1 MLSGGEV
8 KMFSVTL
15 SEQQQKD
22 LAKCLVSFLS
32 RYKHISDSYIIEF
45 FSENL
50 WETLPEGWQK
60 ALRDL
65 SPPQVADLL
74 LEREIKNRVYPSV
87 WPLSL
92 LALRATAHTL
102 AFPRMPPA
110 HRSKDT
116 GKLDEFNS
124 NSSQSSLLGHI
135 FRKHVKPKK
144 QHEIRKLGILVKR
157 LCDQTQCSSVVDVG
171 SGQGHLTRF
180 LSFGLGMD
188 VTGVEADPNLVSMA
202 SKFDGQLL
210 STLAKESR
218 KTGITHTVLDP
229 VLRHVVGWVNPRDTW
244 ESFLQQLGKREKNSE
259 SYPGTAG
266 PCKKRQRVSMTSD
279 KERELETELVC
290 GSQHLCTEDCSLV
303 DYVDENPAT
312 SVLQQTERENDDCVA
327 RSDTV
332 TAEFRLQ
339 TDCEWIS
346 SMHPEVC
353 SSGKESVCSDFILT
367 GLHACGDLSA
377 TLLRHF
383 ANCPHVQGITSVACC
398 YMKITTKENPTP
410 PGVNLPC
417 LSDNTNEVSQSEY
430 GYPMSEWVR
439 QLPGHELSYK
449 AREGACHAIEDY
461 LHRLRDESSLLK
473 THCYRAALESI
484 IRAEKPQLRRAGI
497 QTIKKAHTLTFAE
510 YARLGLTRVGLP
522 ADLTFD
528 PVSVEGL
535 LEQQG
540 RVVVYF
546 SLALL
551 LAPVVETLVL
561 LDRMLFLQ
569 ERGFQSQ
576 LIPLFDPAL
585 SPRNLVLVAVKP
597 KKDGEEVIQ

>member
-1 MLSGGEV
+1 
-8 KMFSVTL
+8 MFSVTL

-22 LAKCLVSFLS
+22 LAKSLVSFLS

-74 LEREIKNRVYPSV
+74 LERETKNRVYPCV

-102 AFPRMPPA
+102 AFPRMSPTY
-110 HRSKDT
+110 RSKDMV
-116 GKLDEFNS
+116 KADEFHS
-124 NSSQSSLLGHI
+124 NSSQSSLLDHI

-144 QHEIRKLGILVKR
+144 QHEIRKLGMLVKQ

-180 LSFGLGMD
+180 LSFGLD
-188 VTGVEADPNLVSMA
+188 LNVTAVEADPSLVSMA

-218 KTGITHTVLDP
+218 KTGIAHMTPDSVP
-229 VLRHVVGWVNPRDTW
+229 RHIVGWVNPRDTW
-244 ESFLQQLGKREKNSE
+244 ETFLQQLGKREKNSE

-266 PCKKRQRVSMTSD
+266 PCKKRQRVSMTSG
-279 KERELETELVC
+279 KECELETEPVC
-290 GSQHLCTEDCSLV
+290 GSQHLCTGKCKV
-303 DYVDENPAT
+303 VVYADENPAR
-312 SVLQQTERENDDCVA
+312 SVLQRHERESNDCVPL
-327 RSDTV
+327 SDTV
-332 TAEFRLQ
+332 TEEHRLGWTSS
-339 TDCEWIS
+339 TD
-346 SMHPEVC
+346 MVC
-353 SSGKESVCSDFILT
+353 SSVKEPVCSDFVLT

-383 ANCPHVQGITSVACC
+383 ANCPHVRGITSVACC

-410 PGVNLPC
+410 PGVILPS

-430 GYPMSEWVR
+430 GYPLSEWVR

-449 AREGACHAIEDY
+449 AREGACHAVEDY

-473 THCYRAALESI
+473 THCYRATLETI
-484 IRAEKPQLRRAGI
+484 IRAERPQLRRAGI
-497 QTIKKAHTLTFAE
+497 QTIKKAHMLPFTE

-540 RVVVYF
+540 KVVVYF

-585 SPRNLVLVAVKP
+585 SPRNLVLVAMKP
-597 KKDGEEVIQ
+597 KEAGEEVM